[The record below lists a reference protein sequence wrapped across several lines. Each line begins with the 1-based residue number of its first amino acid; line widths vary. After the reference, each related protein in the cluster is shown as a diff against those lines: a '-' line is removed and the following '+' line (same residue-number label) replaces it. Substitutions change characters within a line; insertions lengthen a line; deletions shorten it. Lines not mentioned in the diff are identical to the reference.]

1 MFLVDYFKRENN
13 QITIGRK
20 QASDFAKGVAGDFNP
35 IHDEDAKRFCVPGDL
50 LFALVLNDYGL
61 SRRML
66 FKFEGMVG
74 DGVCLHF
81 PGDQGAE
88 LAIED
93 ERGKRYLNVH
103 REGETRHCERQLES
117 FVRSY
122 VAFSGLNFTHVLVPL
137 MREHQV
143 TINPARPLVIYES
156 MGFELDTLEFEQVK
170 LELINCNLKVD
181 GKRGDVTLDF
191 ALISDDKQVGT
202 GRKTLVLSGLRP
214 FDEAAVEAMVSEYQA
229 RRDGSWNGGGSQTNA

>member
-1 MFLVDYFKRENN
+1 
-13 QITIGRK
+13 
-20 QASDFAKGVAGDFNP
+20 
-35 IHDEDAKRFCVPGDL
+35 
-50 LFALVLNDYGL
+50 
-61 SRRML
+61 
-66 FKFEGMVG
+66 
-74 DGVCLHF
+74 
-81 PGDQGAE
+81 
-88 LAIED
+88 
-93 ERGKRYLNVH
+93 
-103 REGETRHCERQLES
+103 
-117 FVRSY
+117 
-122 VAFSGLNFTHVLVPL
+122 

-170 LELINCNLKVD
+170 LELINSNLKVD

-214 FDEAAVEAMVSEYQA
+214 FDEVAVEAMVSEYQA